1 MSSILWWGKCI
12 LEFARTEMNHKEFFT
27 EKIQSLDF

>member
-1 MSSILWWGKCI
+1 MSSIWWLGKCI
-12 LEFARTEMNHKEFFT
+12 LEFARTEMNHKEIFT